1 VLTVSDSKP
10 EIAPSSN
17 QDQHALPPASELL
30 HLLSMKTDANA
41 LSNIIKY
48 DLIVTYGILQHQT
61 PTENKSQDWL
71 KMLQSGRVKEA
82 VEEVFGGSED
92 QQSSNTSQKILLRM
106 IATWR

>member
-1 VLTVSDSKP
+1 
-10 EIAPSSN
+10 
-17 QDQHALPPASELL
+17 
-30 HLLSMKTDANA
+30 MKTDANA

-71 KMLQSGRVKEA
+71 KMLQSGRVKAA

>member
-1 VLTVSDSKP
+1 MVSDSKP
-10 EIAPSSN
+10 EVAPLSIQN
-17 QDQHALPPASELL
+17 RDALPPASELL

-61 PTENKSQDWL
+61 PTENRSQDWM
-71 KMLQSGRVKEA
+71 KMLQSGRLKEA
-82 VEEVFGGSED
+82 VEEAFGGSED
-92 QQSSNTSQKILLRM
+92 QQSSDTSQRILLRM